1 MKSYIE
7 NFKKY
12 RFLLWELVK
21 KGVKLKYRRS
31 YLGILWTLLEP
42 LMTMIVLSVVFGT
55 LFGNKDPHFPVY
67 ILCGRLMYSFFSS
80 ATNGAMKAIRTNAGM
95 IKKVY
100 VPKYIYPLSSVL
112 FNYIIF
118 AISLIVLVVVS
129 IVLKVYPTIYLAQ
142 AIIPLILLLI
152 TAFGV
157 GMILSTMAVF
167 FRDLE
172 YLWSVGLMIIMYAS
186 AIFYKPEKLL
196 KSGFGWILKCN
207 PLYLLIHNFRQA
219 VFGMP
224 MNMKF
229 LAASIVFA
237 IVSVIVG
244 LIFFYKKQ
252 DEFILHVGMKFN
264 LSQEKVDDLKD
275 YVIKLL
281 KHQISYNEFWALKDI
296 NFTLNKG
303 DRLGILGL
311 NGAGKSTL
319 LKVIAGVLKA
329 TEGTVTAKGKI
340 APLLE
345 LGAGFDQQ
353 YTGREN
359 IYLYGAVLG
368 FSKKFLDEK
377 LDEIIEFSELGKFID
392 VPVKNYSSGMKSRL
406 GFSVA
411 TLVEPDILIL
421 DEVLSVGDAKFR
433 KKSEAKIMSMFDKG
447 VTVLF
452 VSHSLDQVKR
462 LCNKAILLEK
472 GKIISH
478 GSIEEVSKVYE
489 EKTK

>member
-1 MKSYIE
+1 M
-7 NFKKY
+7 
-12 RFLLWELVK
+12 
-21 KGVKLKYRRS
+21 
-31 YLGILWTLLEP
+31 LEP
-42 LMTMIVLSVVFGT
+42 LLSMVVLTIVFGT
-55 LFGNKDPHFPVY
+55 LYGNTDKTFPVY
-67 ILCGRLMYSFFSS
+67 ILSGRLLYSFYSS
-80 ATNGAMKAIRTNAGM
+80 ATKAALKSIRSNSAM

-129 IVLKVYPTIYLAQ
+129 IVLKVYPTVYLAQ

-252 DEFILHVGMKFN
+252 DEFILH
-264 LSQEKVDDLKD
+264 
-275 YVIKLL
+275 I
-281 KHQISYNEFWALKDI
+281 
-296 NFTLNKG
+296 
-303 DRLGILGL
+303 
-311 NGAGKSTL
+311 
-319 LKVIAGVLKA
+319 
-329 TEGTVTAKGKI
+329 
-340 APLLE
+340 
-345 LGAGFDQQ
+345 
-353 YTGREN
+353 
-359 IYLYGAVLG
+359 
-368 FSKKFLDEK
+368 
-377 LDEIIEFSELGKFID
+377 
-392 VPVKNYSSGMKSRL
+392 
-406 GFSVA
+406 
-411 TLVEPDILIL
+411 
-421 DEVLSVGDAKFR
+421 
-433 KKSEAKIMSMFDKG
+433 
-447 VTVLF
+447 
-452 VSHSLDQVKR
+452 
-462 LCNKAILLEK
+462 
-472 GKIISH
+472 
-478 GSIEEVSKVYE
+478 
-489 EKTK
+489 